1 MYRAIKLIC
10 SLILL
15 LSVFTLSST
24 SIKADDTSDLR
35 TRYLKINFNGKVIF
49 HEEVAEGKY
58 IQVLN
63 GNKEIIESIVLKSDT
78 EMDLDSPVVPVG
90 QIFSYWDIK
99 NSDTKFEI
107 LPRFVDSNEL
117 QASFTSEDNGHL
129 LHNNSNI
136 KELVKAFDEDDLF
149 RDVAPEVNANPNYK
163 FRGWHYYKDTETLE
177 KLEVT
182 DTTKIHHQTN
192 YFALFYQDINNN
204 NIDDTTEN
212 ITLKFVPNNNQ
223 TMNDINLYV
232 GQSFTMPKLDIK
244 KDHVFI
250 GWYTDESFKTKFD
263 NELSLT
269 ENTTLY
275 AKWEKAENVIQRSEN
290 QPIRDQNISDQ
301 VESILNGRL
310 DRLESAIART
320 NQNATAAQRVQQ
332 PVQPTNQNNI
342 AEDNNS
348 NEVLKYTET
357 KYVFNNPNIGERF
370 MVKFFDLDN
379 RFLFSVSLPYGRSIH
394 VLDQSDNLVK
404 EYSVRQ
410 DTSITMDVADY
421 VFNPDNFQEFDSRTV
436 RVNTSEITE
445 IYPVLR
451 PLESNISP
459 PITIESEEAK
469 SNVGGLIALTVL
481 FILIIVGIV
490 YYLIKRNK
498 RMNLEIN

>member
-1 MYRAIKLIC
+1 MYRAIKLLC

-24 SIKADDTSDLR
+24 SIKADDTSDIR

-78 EMDLDSPVVPVG
+78 EMDLESPAVPTG
-90 QIFSYWDIK
+90 QIFSYWDIEQ
-99 NSDTKFEI
+99 NDTKLEVS
-107 LPRFVDSNEL
+107 PRFVDSREL
-117 QASFTSEDNGHL
+117 QASFTSEEGGYL

-149 RDVAPEVNANPNYK
+149 KDVAPEVNPQPNYK
-163 FRGWHYYKDTETLE
+163 FRGWYSYKEDDKLE
-177 KLEVT
+177 KLDVT
-182 DTTKIHHQTN
+182 DTTSTHHQIN
-192 YFALFYQDINNN
+192 YFALFYQDVNNN
-204 NIDDTTEN
+204 NIDDATEN
-212 ITLKFVPNNNQ
+212 LTLKFVPNNNQ
-223 TMNDINLYV
+223 TIDDMNLYV

-250 GWYTDESFKTKFD
+250 GWYIDEEFKTKFD
-263 NELSLT
+263 NELPLT

-275 AKWEKAENVIQRSEN
+275 AKWEKAESVIQRSEN
-290 QPIRDQNISDQ
+290 QPIRNENISDQ

-320 NQNATAAQRVQQ
+320 NQNVSAAQRVPQ
-332 PVQPTNQNNI
+332 PVTQPVNNTVEENT
-342 AEDNNS
+342 A

-357 KYVFNNPNIGERF
+357 RYVFKNPNIGERY

-379 RFLFSVSLPYGRSIH
+379 RFLFSLSLPYGRSIH

-410 DTSITMDVADY
+410 DTSITIDISDY
-421 VFNPDNFQEFDSRTV
+421 VWNPDNFQEFDSRTA
-436 RVNTSEITE
+436 RINTSEITE
-445 IYPVLR
+445 IYPVLK
-451 PLESNISP
+451 PFDSNISA
-459 PITIESEEAK
+459 PITYETEEES
-469 SNVGGLIALTVL
+469 NLGGLIALAVL
-481 FILIIVGIV
+481 FILIIAGIV
-490 YYLIKRNK
+490 YYLVKRNK